1 MGKREKKIKI
11 AAIIA
16 LIAILWSVVGTWA
29 MVIYETITAPKE
41 TPTLSQEELQNMI
54 NTLTPTQTASGTGEE
69 DLPETSEIAQ

>member
-1 MGKREKKIKI
+1 
-11 AAIIA
+11 
-16 LIAILWSVVGTWA
+16 